1 MKHPLISCTVK
12 ELQNEYAKIS
22 QLAKE
27 NLVIIKENEQES
39 MVLLAHQ
46 KYCELINHLNELKD
60 QITFYSHLAE
70 SLEDIKEIGRAHV

>member
-27 NLVIIKENEQES
+27 NPVIIKENEQES

-46 KYCELINHLNELKD
+46 EYCDLMNQLNELELVFAVYD
-60 QITFYSHLAE
+60 HLIQTM
-70 SLEDIKEIGRAHV
+70 EDIKLGKV

>member
-27 NLVIIKENEQES
+27 NPVIIKENEQES
-39 MVLLAHQ
+39 DCAFYPS
-46 KYCELINHLNELKD
+46 KIWCFNESDK
-60 QITFYSHLAE
+60 
-70 SLEDIKEIGRAHV
+70 